1 MNASS
6 ARRIKG
12 LVAAGAVA
20 VSALALVG
28 CADSGSATSPSA
40 STSAGSGDS
49 DLDAALA
56 AVEAPLDAYP
66 VPTDAV
72 DGIDAFKGETVYYV
86 PVTLQ
91 SPQFSIVSAQ
101 LTEALETVGIS
112 VQVCDGKGN
121 PSDIGSCIGQGTQA
135 GAAAIVTD
143 AVPYGLA
150 ANALDA
156 AQAAGIPVVISN
168 QIPDDTHPASETLG
182 YVPAG
187 GSDQEIAI
195 AQWITK
201 DSGGTANILINR
213 TADGPSQKAYVQAGT
228 DELDSICPDCTYTIN
243 DVSSSNFPQVTPS
256 VSAALLN
263 DPTIGYVVNDFA
275 QFLQP
280 TQGGVQAAG
289 MMESVKGV
297 TGSAGIGAL
306 QALESNTYLYAAT
319 GQANA
324 YQGWVEA
331 DLALRL
337 MTGSTVPEY
346 TIPVRLFT
354 RDNIGDVTL
363 TEEAEASGEWFGPT
377 TFREDFEA
385 LWGVA

>member
-1 MNASS
+1 MNTIT
-6 ARRIKG
+6 ARRARGI
-12 LVAAGAVA
+12 LAAGAIA
-20 VSALALVG
+20 VTAAALVG
-28 CADSGSATSPSA
+28 CSEAGAEPPAATTGSESNVDSS
-40 STSAGSGDS
+40 
-49 DLDAALA
+49 LDAALE
-56 AVEAPLDAYP
+56 AVSSPLDAYP
-66 VPTDAV
+66 IPSEPI
-72 DGIDAFKGETVYYV
+72 DGVADLAGQTVYYV
-86 PVTLQ
+86 PITLQ

-101 LTEALETVGIS
+101 LTEALGNVGID

-156 AQAAGIPVVISN
+156 AQAAGIPVIIAN
-168 QIPDDTHPASETLG
+168 QIADENHPTSETLG
-182 YVPAG
+182 FVPAG
-187 GSDQEIAI
+187 GSDQEVAI

-201 DSGGTANILINR
+201 DSDGTANILMNR
-213 TADGPSQKAYVQAGT
+213 TADGPSQKAYVQAGL
-228 DELDSICPDCTYTIN
+228 DELEQICPDCTVTIN

-289 MMESVKGV
+289 MIDSVKGV
-297 TGSAGIGAL
+297 TGSVGVGGL
-306 QALESNTYLYAAT
+306 QALASGTYLYAAT

-337 MTGSTVPEY
+337 ITGTPAPEY

-354 RDNIGDVTL
+354 RDNIDSIEL

-377 TFREDFEA
+377 TFRDDFLA